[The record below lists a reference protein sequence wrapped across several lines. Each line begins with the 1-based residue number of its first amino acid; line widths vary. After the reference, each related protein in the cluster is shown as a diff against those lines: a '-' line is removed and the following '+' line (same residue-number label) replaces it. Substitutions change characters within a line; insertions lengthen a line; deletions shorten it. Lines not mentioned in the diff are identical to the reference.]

1 MAKRDGFFKRKGSR
15 FWWCAT
21 DPLTGREKSTK
32 CTSLAAAKAW
42 KASRELAL
50 HNPAHDRASKAT
62 FGEWSAKL
70 IAKKAEKLKP
80 VSLRLYPQ
88 YFGHWVRIVPEST
101 VLSEI
106 GPGTFDTFISLRRGD
121 GVTDYTIGKELTA
134 MVSMLRFA
142 KRDGCYPGDLEAL
155 RPIDFEGHHVKG
167 TRALT
172 PEEFILLMVKL
183 SPAQQAFVCVCIA
196 LGCRKSEAG
205 RVDEIRGTTVF
216 IAGTKTDEA
225 RRTVPVLSLFR
236 KLLDVAAPL
245 VPVSKSTVS
254 NVSRWLWA
262 GCDAAGI
269 PRCCPNDL
277 RRTHASWLKE
287 LGVDSDVVRRLLGHT
302 TSALV
307 DGVYGRPRPEKLA
320 LLAEKSIAEAP
331 QGHDIPALPPPRK
344 HNTPLKRALTEGAHG
359 LPSRPEDRRSSANRP
374 RGEQTV
380 KVLVALKR
388 VADPDN
394 ANKVKISPAG
404 DAIDT
409 SGLEWKTNP
418 FDEYALEA
426 ALRLTENGKAP
437 KKREGEVV
445 VVTLGPKE
453 CETMLR
459 AALATGADRA
469 IRIETNDND
478 LDGRLVAH
486 ALKAIVDA
494 EKPDLIL
501 LGKQAVDGDSNQVGQ
516 RLAELL
522 DYPMA
527 TFAATIQEETG
538 ALLVGREVDGGVLT
552 LRVGLPAVVTVD
564 LRIVAPTSVYS
575 KLTQAEAGFKHG
587 DGVRFA
593 PLPAIMAA
601 KKKPLEVKALADIA
615 PGAQLATK
623 YLKFERPPQRAG
635 GAKVKDVAE
644 LVEKLT
650 TVSKVI

>member
-1 MAKRDGFFKRKGSR
+1 M
-15 FWWCAT
+15 
-21 DPLTGREKSTK
+21 
-32 CTSLAAAKAW
+32 
-42 KASRELAL
+42 
-50 HNPAHDRASKAT
+50 
-62 FGEWSAKL
+62 
-70 IAKKAEKLKP
+70 
-80 VSLRLYPQ
+80 
-88 YFGHWVRIVPEST
+88 
-101 VLSEI
+101 
-106 GPGTFDTFISLRRGD
+106 
-121 GVTDYTIGKELTA
+121 
-134 MVSMLRFA
+134 
-142 KRDGCYPGDLEAL
+142 
-155 RPIDFEGHHVKG
+155 
-167 TRALT
+167 
-172 PEEFILLMVKL
+172 
-183 SPAQQAFVCVCIA
+183 
-196 LGCRKSEAG
+196 
-205 RVDEIRGTTVF
+205 
-216 IAGTKTDEA
+216 
-225 RRTVPVLSLFR
+225 
-236 KLLDVAAPL
+236 
-245 VPVSKSTVS
+245 
-254 NVSRWLWA
+254 
-262 GCDAAGI
+262 
-269 PRCCPNDL
+269 
-277 RRTHASWLKE
+277 
-287 LGVDSDVVRRLLGHT
+287 
-302 TSALV
+302 
-307 DGVYGRPRPEKLA
+307 
-320 LLAEKSIAEAP
+320 
-331 QGHDIPALPPPRK
+331 
-344 HNTPLKRALTEGAHG
+344 
-359 LPSRPEDRRSSANRP
+359 
-374 RGEQTV
+374 

-394 ANKVKISPAG
+394 ANKVKISPSG

-453 CETMLR
+453 TETMLR

-469 IRIETNDND
+469 IRIEANDAD
-478 LDGRLVAH
+478 LDGRLVAL
-486 ALKAIVDA
+486 ALKSIVDA

-527 TFAATIQEETG
+527 TFAATIKEETG
-538 ALLVGREVDGGVLT
+538 SLLVGREVDGGVLT
-552 LRVGLPAVVTVD
+552 LRVTLPAVVTVD
-564 LRIVAPTSVYS
+564 LRIVSPTSVLS

-601 KKKPLEVKALADIA
+601 KKKPLEVKALADVA